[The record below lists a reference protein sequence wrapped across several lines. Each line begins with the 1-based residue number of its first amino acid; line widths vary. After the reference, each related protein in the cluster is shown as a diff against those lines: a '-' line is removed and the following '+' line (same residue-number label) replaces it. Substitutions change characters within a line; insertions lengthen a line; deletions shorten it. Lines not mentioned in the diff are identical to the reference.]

1 MIFIKVLYRIF
12 RVQFL
17 KLYHSEQS
25 SVVGFSKME
34 KAFVDSKGKVY
45 YKSVRD
51 LDMSLKRFKEV
62 QKLLMLIKAGLSED
76 TITLIIKA
84 MKVAINSGRKPDV
97 AEIGFLINEMERR
110 IGVFVDPDM
119 LFDCAAYMYVREDEI
134 PTEISQTIHKEKI
147 EQFKIDSKEGLYDF
161 FYSAGLLNFIPFLG
175 STESDFNDYF
185 QESEIKMKALQIHL
199 KAYTTESES

>member
-51 LDMSLKRFKEV
+51 LDMPLKRFKEV
-62 QKLLMLIKAGLSED
+62 D
-76 TITLIIKA
+76 
-84 MKVAINSGRKPDV
+84 RKSV
-97 AEIGFLINEMERR
+97 
-110 IGVFVDPDM
+110 V
-119 LFDCAAYMYVREDEI
+119 
-134 PTEISQTIHKEKI
+134 
-147 EQFKIDSKEGLYDF
+147 
-161 FYSAGLLNFIPFLG
+161 
-175 STESDFNDYF
+175 
-185 QESEIKMKALQIHL
+185 
-199 KAYTTESES
+199 